1 MNNIK
6 SFTFLKSYAEAMEE
20 LSEKE
25 QKEFLLSIVKYVFYD
40 IKPSFKGKMKLAW
53 ILVEPILT
61 KSKNKSNSTQTKID

>member
-20 LSEKE
+20 LTEKE
-25 QKEFLLSIVKYVFYD
+25 QKEFLLAIVRYVFYD
-40 IKPSFKGKMKLAW
+40 KIPNFKGKMKLAW

-61 KSKNKSNSTQTKID
+61 KSKNKSNSNQN